1 MKDIISNSS
10 VYELVVAAIFVVT
23 FIVQLYY
30 YLGVF
35 LKVAINGQK
44 KVETKDFPPVSV
56 VICAR
61 NEEDNLRSYLPKVL
75 GQKYPNFEVVV
86 VNDCSS
92 DESEMLLNSMK
103 QQYSNLRVTVINED
117 AKFVHNKKL
126 ALTVGIKSAKNE
138 LLLLTDADSYPV
150 SEHWLELMVAQFVN
164 KTEMVIGYGGYI
176 EEKGILNKLIRFDTL
191 FNAMA
196 YLGFALKHRPYMA
209 VGRNLAYKKDLFFR
223 NRGFASHSHIMSGD
237 DDLFV
242 RDAAT
247 QTNTSVCIATDAI
260 TRSNPQQTF
269 NLWVRQKCRH
279 VSTSKYYKFGAK
291 LRVGAEPFSRFLFW
305 AAAISLFISNYFWS
319 IVLGVVAFRMLVQ
332 LIVTKATMKC
342 LNEKKILLI
351 SPIWDFYSLYLYG
364 KIHLMNLFTTNRPKW
379 R

>member
-342 LNEKKILLI
+342 LNEKEILLI